1 MLCAEPIGSID
12 MQMRQIVKKNG
23 GGNLLPEDAVKIASA
38 AYNESCQVK
47 PSVKKE
53 IVSDDDD
60 SNGPEP
66 RDGLTMEEES
76 SKDVQLDISPKKTL
90 TLPKELSRPALDI
103 NFPNPNAY
111 D

>member
-12 MQMRQIVKKNG
+12 MQMRQIVKENG
-23 GGNLLPEDAVKIASA
+23 GGDLLPEDAVEIASA
-38 AYNESCQVK
+38 AYNESRKVK

-76 SKDVQLDISPKKTL
+76 SKDVQLDIPQKKTL
-90 TLPKELSRPALDI
+90 TLRKELSRPALDI
-103 NFPNPNAY
+103 NFNNPTAY

>member
-12 MQMRQIVKKNG
+12 MQMRQIVKENG
-23 GGNLLPEDAVKIASA
+23 GGDLLPEDAVEIASA
-38 AYNESCQVK
+38 AYNESCKVK
-47 PSVKKE
+47 PIVKKE

-103 NFPNPNAY
+103 NFPSPNTY

>member
-12 MQMRQIVKKNG
+12 MQMRQIVKENG
-23 GGNLLPEDAVKIASA
+23 GGDLLPEDAVEIASA
-38 AYNESCQVK
+38 AYNESRKVK

-90 TLPKELSRPALDI
+90 AIPKELSRPALDI